1 MERDIYK
8 LTRRGFLKKS
18 SLMTITAMVGA
29 SIPFADLMPT
39 GLIPIGFANADEP
52 IKIPNKHPDLSI
64 LSNLPIN
71 METPPH
77 MLDDE
82 VTPSDKMFVRNSGHP
97 PENPDPKNWTLTI
110 EGESAENPMSFTIDE
125 LKEKFNR
132 HTYQIQIECGGNG
145 RSEFR
150 PRVKGLQWT
159 YGAVSCAMWTGVKLK
174 DVLNHVGVRDD
185 AVYIGYYGADIH
197 LSRDPDKV
205 VISRGVPLQKAME
218 DESLIAFAMNGQ
230 DIPYLNGYPLR
241 LITGGWPGSTCG
253 KWLRKIVIRN
263 RVHDGK
269 KMMGKSYRVPSH
281 PVAPGKKV
289 AKGDMRIIE
298 SMPVKSIITFPKTQ
312 TNVKLDEPLELRGH
326 AWAGDLSVSKMH
338 LSIDFGATWR
348 ECKLKDP
355 VNRLA
360 WQRWFCK
367 VRFPQKGYYEIW
379 AKATDSNGRMQPMVV
394 PGWNPKG
401 YLNNSCHRISIY
413 VV

>member
-1 MERDIYK
+1 
-8 LTRRGFLKKS
+8 
-18 SLMTITAMVGA
+18 
-29 SIPFADLMPT
+29 MPE
-39 GLIPIGFANADEP
+39 GLIPIGIADAKGP
-52 IKIPNKHPDLSI
+52 IKIPDKHPDLSI

-77 MLDDE
+77 LLDDE
-82 VTPSDKMFVRNSGHP
+82 VTPAGKMFVRNSGHP
-97 PENPDPKNWTLTI
+97 PENPDPNSWTLTI
-110 EGESAENPMSFTIDE
+110 EGESAGHQMSFTIDE
-125 LKEKFNR
+125 LKEKFK
-132 HTYQIQIECGGNG
+132 HYTYQIQIECGGNG

-159 YGAVSCAMWTGVKLK
+159 YGAVSCASWTGARLK
-174 DVLNHVGVRDD
+174 DVLAHVGVRDD
-185 AVYIGYYGADIH
+185 AVYIGYYGADTH

-205 VISRGVPLQKAME
+205 VISRGVPIEKAME

-241 LITGGWPGSTCG
+241 LVTGGWPGSTCG
-253 KWLRKIVIRN
+253 KWLRKIEIRN

-269 KMMGKSYRVPSH
+269 KMRGKSYRVPTH
-281 PVAPGKKV
+281 PVARGKKV
-289 AKGDMRIIE
+289 ANENMRIIE
-298 SMPVKSIITFPKTQ
+298 SMPVKSIITFPRTQ
-312 TNVKLDEPLELRGH
+312 TSVNLEEPLELRGH

-338 LSIDFGATWR
+338 LSIDFGATWI
-348 ECKLKDP
+348 ECKLTNP

-367 VRFPQKGYYEIW
+367 VRFAEKGYYEVW

-401 YLNNSCHRISIY
+401 YLNNSCHRIALY
-413 VV
+413 VT